1 MRTPSSGYDKPRPT
15 SDTPPGEKPCYAEF
29 VHGVCPH
36 GLNCRYSHDAALI
49 RAERF
54 ACMSRWKLGPKAAF
68 SNFNIVSRAFPLES
82 GPDDPDGYSEA
93 ARTEVYT
100 YLEDTAIN
108 ADETDCN

>member
-1 MRTPSSGYDKPRPT
+1 
-15 SDTPPGEKPCYAEF
+15 
-29 VHGVCPH
+29 
-36 GLNCRYSHDAALI
+36 
-49 RAERF
+49 
-54 ACMSRWKLGPKAAF
+54 MSRWKLGPKAAF

-100 YLEDTAIN
+100 YLENTAIN